1 MSSHVDYSTSM
12 IVSKVRLAIDIVNSK
27 YAGCNVSS
35 LCELILAP
43 VSLRGAV
50 AKKQIK
56 KNELTLVPVT
66 TSISVTNEKI
76 PKIPDAYLDSCNDF
90 GSVKLGLAPKYPEL
104 TASLRAKRKSDD
116 APATNDKVQLTV
128 PFWFVHITTKAD
140 SANMVFK
147 IEHVMV
153 CEDKLNVPLLVNA
166 RTIEPGERLLVL
178 QPQGCSSKWP
188 VYARPAKKARK

>member
-1 MSSHVDYSTSM
+1 MSSHVDYSAS
-12 IVSKVRLAIDIVNSK
+12 IFVSKVRLAIDIVNSK

-66 TSISVTNEKI
+66 TSISATTEKI

-104 TASLRAKRKSDD
+104 TASLRKRKPDD
-116 APATNDKVQLTV
+116 APAATTEKVQLTV
-128 PFWFVHITTKAD
+128 PFWFVLTTTTAD

-147 IEHVMV
+147 IEHAMV

-166 RTIEPGERLLVL
+166 RTIEPGERLLVF

-188 VYARPAKKARK
+188 VERPAKKARK